1 MQARLKNRNNNNG
14 GFYTEFLKIK
24 YNTSRN
30 CTKFP
35 IIKSTVSSF
44 YKEHNF
50 KPSLTKQLS
59 ICWSFS
65 VNGAVVLQA
74 VIATSQI
81 LKSLW
86 EGGEGRGEGWCIKTQ
101 YLIVVQMKEE
111 KSFLFYTKST
121 YLCKRSNLHSK
132 HQFQQHIIISIIII
146 RNSLT
151 MKPLPYLMI

>member
-1 MQARLKNRNNNNG
+1 MQARLKKKNNNNNT

-24 YNTSRN
+24 FNTSRN
-30 CTKFP
+30 CTKFL
-35 IIKSTVSSF
+35 IIKSTVRSF

-86 EGGEGRGEGWCIKTQ
+86 EGGEGRGEGGGVGQKHPIPHCRPNERRKINILHFKD
-101 YLIVVQMKEE
+101 L
-111 KSFLFYTKST
+111 FLFNAKST
-121 YLCKRSNLHSK
+121 YLWNRSNLQSK
-132 HQFQQHIIISIIII
+132 NQFRYHI
-146 RNSLT
+146 
-151 MKPLPYLMI
+151 

>member
-1 MQARLKNRNNNNG
+1 MQARLKNRNNNNT
-14 GFYTEFLKIK
+14 GFYTAFLKIK
-24 YNTSRN
+24 FNTSRN

-35 IIKSTVSSF
+35 IIKSTASNI

-81 LKSLW
+81 LKFLW
-86 EGGEGRGEGWCIKTQ
+86 EGGGGRGEGWFIKTQ

-111 KSFLFYTKST
+111 KSIFYILRIYFYFMLRVYIPLKS
-121 YLCKRSNLHSK
+121 
-132 HQFQQHIIISIIII
+132 F
-146 RNSLT
+146 
-151 MKPLPYLMI
+151 